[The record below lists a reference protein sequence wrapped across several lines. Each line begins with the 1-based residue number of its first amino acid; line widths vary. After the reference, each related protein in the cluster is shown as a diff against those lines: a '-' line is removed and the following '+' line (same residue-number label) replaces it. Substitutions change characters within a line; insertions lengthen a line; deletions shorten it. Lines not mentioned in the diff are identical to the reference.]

1 MFYDTISISSS
12 YNENVWDERGENQNT
27 HFFFR
32 KPCRLGDNVE
42 KYDRV
47 RQTTYGNIKERSHF
61 LYRINKTRMHKH
73 TQNI

>member
-1 MFYDTISISSS
+1 MIPSRSVLLIMKMFETKEEKIK
-12 YNENVWDERGENQNT
+12 T
-27 HFFFR
+27 HTFFFR